1 MRNGLCSRW
10 VLQSAQATSEVL
22 VSEGLHPWIAGRG
35 TLIWARGNSEV
46 PEACGQ
52 VCLSSYNSRN
62 IVQGGDL
69 GSTVGFHS
77 TWHTLN

>member
-1 MRNGLCSRW
+1 MQQV
-10 VLQSAQATSEVL
+10 VLQSAQATSEGL
-22 VSEGLHPWIAGRG
+22 VSERPHPWLAGRG
-35 TLIWARGNSEV
+35 ALIWVRGISEGL
-46 PEACGQ
+46 ETCGQ
-52 VCLSSYNSRN
+52 VCLSSTMSYSSRN